1 MRLKLFGSEK
11 IVYLQSAQRVF
22 NSGSTLSG
30 PRWAATKQSQW
41 QWFFGAIAPSTPDA
55 VETLPTHDWQFFH
68 VHPQKSWSVPIAP
81 PCDPRPCPTTAL
93 VLQESHGIPQ
103 QDCLPNIAGFG
114 WIRSLLQSEPAF
126 CGNLAETS
134 VMGSAGLP
142 PHFTQTDAPV
152 HCAWSLGGSRC
163 HQLFFFPHLFFRLNA
178 LKGWREKTPSIL
190 MLLSNPTCRRYC
202 SSYSHSVQQP
212 ALQHPSGSQE

>member
-1 MRLKLFGSEK
+1 MGLAGPELWLIKGRNELKHLKKKKRGRKKGDWDE
-11 IVYLQSAQRVF
+11 A
-22 NSGSTLSG
+22 
-30 PRWAATKQSQW
+30 
-41 QWFFGAIAPSTPDA
+41 
-55 VETLPTHDWQFFH
+55 ETLWFRKNSVSAKCSTGFQFWIYPLWPKMGCYEAEPVAMIFWGYCSKHPRCCGNTAHPWLATLPH

-142 PHFTQTDAPV
+142 PHFTQTHAPV
-152 HCAWSLGGSRC
+152 HCAWSLGGPAAISF
-163 HQLFFFPHLFFRLNA
+163 LFSPFVF
-178 LKGWREKTPSIL
+178 
-190 MLLSNPTCRRYC
+190 
-202 SSYSHSVQQP
+202 
-212 ALQHPSGSQE
+212 